1 MNAYTLAAAIIVA
14 ATASASARQWSLD
27 SCVEYAVEHNI
38 EVKQSILSARQ
49 GELDVTAAKDRFLP
63 QLSGYAS
70 QSFNFGRGLTA
81 DNTYANRN
89 TQSFSVGAQLQLPVF
104 QGLAAVR
111 GLRYSRTALKAIL
124 ERSEATKDDVT
135 LNVISQYL
143 QALYAREMLGVAR
156 IRLGI
161 SQRELERRREL
172 VEAGKIAELDIHEAL
187 AQVSQDELSVVNAEN
202 DSIIALLDLAQLLNL
217 PADEPFDIAPLDD
230 EDIPLLSPDEVFA
243 NAMRYNHS
251 IRAGVLENEAA
262 EQNVAVAKSAYI
274 PTLSFNAGI
283 GTNYY
288 KTSGFSNERFAEQM
302 RHNFANSIGFSVSV
316 PIFDA
321 FSARNSVRRARIQQQ
336 NVQLQ
341 LDDARNRLYKA
352 ITQAHTQAVASLKK
366 QSAAQVA
373 VASTKAAFEA
383 MQLKFDNGRANATE
397 FEKAKSDYTSSL
409 ADFVQAKFETILR
422 ARILAFYNKAD

>member
-1 MNAYTLAAAIIVA
+1 
-14 ATASASARQWSLD
+14 
-27 SCVEYAVEHNI
+27 
-38 EVKQSILSARQ
+38 
-49 GELDVTAAKDRFLP
+49 
-63 QLSGYAS
+63 
-70 QSFNFGRGLTA
+70 
-81 DNTYANRN
+81 
-89 TQSFSVGAQLQLPVF
+89 
-104 QGLAAVR
+104 
-111 GLRYSRTALKAIL
+111 
-124 ERSEATKDDVT
+124 
-135 LNVISQYL
+135 
-143 QALYAREMLGVAR
+143 
-156 IRLGI
+156 
-161 SQRELERRREL
+161 
-172 VEAGKIAELDIHEAL
+172 
-187 AQVSQDELSVVNAEN
+187 
-202 DSIIALLDLAQLLNL
+202 
-217 PADEPFDIAPLDD
+217 
-230 EDIPLLSPDEVFA
+230 
-243 NAMRYNHS
+243 MRYNHS

-302 RHNFANSIGFSVSV
+302 RHNFAKSIGFSVSV